1 MKPGKGG
8 GSQQTNLSI
17 AKVWLLHPEQELM
30 ASTTHGLFFT
40 TRHLNNA
47 RAGYG
52 SLPPSSN
59 KHTMPEKVD
68 GGGNMSFVGSLQ
80 ASVLLASTP
89 AHLS

>member
-17 AKVWLLHPEQELM
+17 AKVWLLHPEQELI

-40 TRHLNNA
+40 TRHLNK
-47 RAGYG
+47 RTCWLR
-52 SLPPSSN
+52 LPADSN

-89 AHLS
+89 AHRL